1 MGILFKLICPN
12 LKIFRLKIEFFL
24 KIIKSIFFIM
34 KKNQK
39 RHGFTEKE
47 WNNMSPIRKLE
58 RKLDRVN
65 HIMELIRTVVPIM
78 LLLLNTIIIL
88 KLFNYI

>member
-1 MGILFKLICPN
+1 
-12 LKIFRLKIEFFL
+12 
-24 KIIKSIFFIM
+24 
-34 KKNQK
+34 
-39 RHGFTEKE
+39 
-47 WNNMSPIRKLE
+47 MSPIRKLE

-78 LLLLNTIIIL
+78 LLLLNAIIIL

>member
-1 MGILFKLICPN
+1 
-12 LKIFRLKIEFFL
+12 
-24 KIIKSIFFIM
+24 M

-39 RHGFTEKE
+39 RHSFTEKE

-78 LLLLNTIIIL
+78 LLLLNAIIIL
-88 KLFNYI
+88 KLFDYI

>member
-1 MGILFKLICPN
+1 
-12 LKIFRLKIEFFL
+12 
-24 KIIKSIFFIM
+24 M

-39 RHGFTEKE
+39 KYGYTQKE
-47 WNNMSPIRKLE
+47 WNKMSPIRKLE

-65 HIMELIRTVVPIM
+65 HIMELVRTVVPIM
-78 LLLLNTIIIL
+78 LLLLNAIIIL

>member
-1 MGILFKLICPN
+1 
-12 LKIFRLKIEFFL
+12 
-24 KIIKSIFFIM
+24 M

-78 LLLLNTIIIL
+78 LLLLNAIIIL
-88 KLFNYI
+88 KLFDYI

>member
-1 MGILFKLICPN
+1 
-12 LKIFRLKIEFFL
+12 
-24 KIIKSIFFIM
+24 M

-39 RHGFTEKE
+39 RQGFTEKE

>member
-1 MGILFKLICPN
+1 MAKRKFKSKN
-12 LKIFRLKIEFFL
+12 YK
-24 KIIKSIFFIM
+24 KSY
-34 KKNQK
+34 
-39 RHGFTEKE
+39 KE
-47 WNNMSPIRKLE
+47 ENYEELSPIRRLE

-65 HIMELIRTVVPIM
+65 HIMELIRTIVPIM

>member
-1 MGILFKLICPN
+1 
-12 LKIFRLKIEFFL
+12 
-24 KIIKSIFFIM
+24 M

-39 RHGFTEKE
+39 KYGYTQKE
-47 WNNMSPIRKLE
+47 WNKMSTIRKLE

-78 LLLLNTIIIL
+78 PLLLNAIIIL

>member
-1 MGILFKLICPN
+1 
-12 LKIFRLKIEFFL
+12 
-24 KIIKSIFFIM
+24 M

-47 WNNMSPIRKLE
+47 WNKMSPIRKLE

-78 LLLLNTIIIL
+78 LLLLNAIIIL
-88 KLFNYI
+88 KLFDYI

>member
-1 MGILFKLICPN
+1 MDKN
-12 LKIFRLKIEFFL
+12 R
-24 KIIKSIFFIM
+24 
-34 KKNQK
+34 KKNTYKQEDWDK
-39 RHGFTEKE
+39 
-47 WNNMSPIRKLE
+47 MSPIRKLE

-65 HIMELIRTVVPIM
+65 HIMELIRTIVPVM

>member
-1 MGILFKLICPN
+1 M
-12 LKIFRLKIEFFL
+12 R
-24 KIIKSIFFIM
+24 
-34 KKNQK
+34 KNQK
-39 RHGFTEKE
+39 KHGFSQKE

-88 KLFNYI
+88 KLFDYI

>member
-1 MGILFKLICPN
+1 MIK
-12 LKIFRLKIEFFL
+12 
-24 KIIKSIFFIM
+24 KSIIV

-39 RHGFTEKE
+39 KYGYSQQE
-47 WNNMSPIRKLE
+47 WDNLSIIRKLE

-65 HIMELIRTVVPIM
+65 HIMALIRTIVPVM